1 MKQKIEIDVSV
12 WPDSDGIMA
21 SVWLG
26 DMCEPAFEQTFS
38 YEESIDQTLELCCV
52 HGRIATHTLQDAEE
66 FIKKLEEAAAYAR
79 KKFEEL
85 KSEDN

>member
-1 MKQKIEIDVSV
+1 MKKKIEMEVTA
-12 WPDSDGIMA
+12 WPDTDGIMA
-21 SVWLG
+21 SVWFG
-26 DMCEPAFEQTFS
+26 DMCEPVFEQTFS
-38 YEESIDQTLELCCV
+38 YEEAIDQTLKTCCV
-52 HGRIATHTLQDAEE
+52 RGRIPMSALEDAEE